1 MKYYK
6 CGRKPVQNNL
16 DMLPIE
22 PKGTPNRK
30 WVCTECATPEQINSI
45 PKDVR
50 GICNAINPEFI
61 KRGD

>member
-45 PKDVR
+45 PNV
-50 GICNAINPEFI
+50 GIVGLYMNL
-61 KRGD
+61 